1 MNIKNFAN
9 ILASLTNRN
18 EPTQRV
24 IGGRESAGGRYSY
37 AVSLADNLGSFCGA
51 SLIAPDVVLSAAHCS
66 GGTYHAIIGRH
77 DLDTNEGDEV
87 EIKEEIVHPEYDAS
101 ITDNDFMLLILE
113 RPTTAKVSMVQ
124 LNNDPLVPEVGSEV
138 IVMGWGDTTADD
150 LTMDTSSVLME
161 VSVNVISNK
170 KCQASKGKHN
180 GYSDSYDGWI
190 TEHMLCA
197 VDENEDS
204 CQGDSG
210 GPLVI
215 RNGSNKATGEND
227 VQVGVVSWG
236 IGCATNT
243 FPGVYAR
250 VSSQYDWIKK
260 NVCKFSTDPPSYFNC
275 LNKAIRDDT
284 NGTSH
289 HVAIDWVPLLTEDFK
304 SGYGFFN
311 EIPNATSHYKF
322 LKNRVGVVRLRNMG
336 EGATFTSRKI
346 LLNSTGY
353 DWFSITLDMYA
364 IEMTDKEA
372 FCLDYSRNSGVT
384 WEEVT
389 CLDNKDDFET
399 DVWYSPDIQFPAGV
413 GKDTLMIR
421 FRNTGDVLLNRV
433 DIYGLDLFEAES

>member
-1 MNIKNFAN
+1 MNIKNLAN
-9 ILASLTNRN
+9 ILASLTNQ
-18 EPTQRV
+18 EEKAQRV

-37 AVSLADNLGSFCGA
+37 AVSLADNIGAFCGA

-66 GGTYHAIIGRH
+66 GGSYRAIIGRH

-87 EIKEEIVHPEYDAS
+87 EIKKEIVHPQYDAS

-113 RPTTAKVSMVQ
+113 RPTTAKVAMVQ
-124 LNNDPLVPEVGSEV
+124 LNDDPLVPEVGSEV

-150 LTMDTSSVLME
+150 LTMETSSVLME
-161 VSVNVISNK
+161 VSVNVISNTQ
-170 KCQASKGKHN
+170 CQAAKGKHN

-210 GPLVI
+210 GPLVV
-215 RNGSNKATGEND
+215 RNGNNKATGEND

-243 FPGVYAR
+243 YPGVYA
-250 VSSQYDWIKK
+250 
-260 NVCKFSTDPPSYFNC
+260 P
-275 LNKAIRDDT
+275 IRDDT

-289 HVAIDWVPLLTEDFK
+289 NIAIDWVPLLTEDFK
-304 SGYGFFN
+304 TGYGFFN

-336 EGATFTSRKI
+336 EGVSFNSRKI
-346 LLNSTGY
+346 LLNNTGY

-364 IEMTDKEA
+364 IDMTEEEL

-384 WEEVT
+384 WMEVV
-389 CLDNKDDFET
+389 CIDNNQDFET
-399 DVWYSPDIQFPAGV
+399 NVWYSPDIEFPAGD
-413 GKDTLMIR
+413 GEDTLMIR
-421 FRNTGDVLLNRV
+421 FRNTGDVLLNKV
-433 DIYGLDLFEAES
+433 EIYGLDLFDAESIFRRLSRTLG